1 MRPLPVYSMAKKWT
15 NKNLPGALHFVT
27 GNINTRLPF
36 FRRDDA
42 CLVFLEELQ
51 NLKTKRECKI
61 VAFVIMPDHIHLIA
75 NLRDGKV
82 RKWTGALKS
91 LTARRLIEIAPPDC
105 FRKNESENQFWQE
118 SFKALPLWSDW
129 MIWQKINYI
138 HSNPLKAKLADSAKD
153 YRWSSF
159 RSFYK
164 MECEKFLQVD
174 SDWWWEDDVRKLSE
188 AMAEWDEE
196 LKEKYEK

>member
-1 MRPLPVYSMAKKWT
+1 
-15 NKNLPGALHFVT
+15 
-27 GNINTRLPF
+27 
-36 FRRDDA
+36 
-42 CLVFLEELQ
+42 
-51 NLKTKRECKI
+51 
-61 VAFVIMPDHIHLIA
+61 
-75 NLRDGKV
+75 
-82 RKWTGALKS
+82 
-91 LTARRLIEIAPPDC
+91 
-105 FRKNESENQFWQE
+105 
-118 SFKALPLWSDW
+118 
-129 MIWQKINYI
+129 
-138 HSNPLKAKLADSAKD
+138 LADSAKD